1 MGGRDREHIGI
12 SEVLKGGSTAF
23 KVTFQ
28 KMGIFWAVTMKRRGV
43 SLVFI
48 RRE

>member
-1 MGGRDREHIGI
+1 MGGRDRANRDIR
-12 SEVLKGGSTAF
+12 SSKRGSIAF
-23 KVTFQ
+23 KVTIK

-43 SLVFI
+43 TLVFI